1 MSSAS
6 LKQYSVRTQSLEE
19 KFNKMLVV
27 ERLSSGLS
35 AAFGCAA
42 LVLASLGLYG
52 LISYIVHMRHL
63 EIGIRI
69 ALGATRAGVLSHIL
83 SEALVVVT
91 SGVLIGAPLAWLAS
105 RALANK
111 YVNLGQGTLMGM
123 GCASFILLASALVAA
138 FVPARRASHVEPAAT
153 LRSE

>member
-1 MSSAS
+1 MGY
-6 LKQYSVRTQSLEE
+6 QYSVRTQSLDE

-42 LVLASLGLYG
+42 LLLASLGLYG
-52 LISYIVHMRHL
+52 LISYIVQMRHL

-69 ALGATRAGVLSHIL
+69 ALGATRGGVLSHIL
-83 SEALVVVT
+83 SEALAVVAI
-91 SGVLIGAPLAWLAS
+91 GVLIGAPLAWLTS
-105 RALANK
+105 HALASK
-111 YVNLGQGTLMGM
+111 YVNLGQGIFMGI
-123 GCASFILLASALVAA
+123 GSASFILVTTALLAA
-138 FVPARRASHVEPAAT
+138 FLPARRASTVEPATA